1 MFAVIVVLYLALRS
15 YDMLKKFNPTQ
26 INHNNLVDSNMHPVS
41 SAQLNHILSLLD
53 SGHSAHH
60 ISSLTG
66 LHHTTISRL
75 QRKHHPYQ
83 QRVAAGRPP
92 KLSEADTRYA
102 QHLITS
108 RKAENASQ
116 ITQILQEIT
125 NQSLTSQTTR
135 NHLKKAGLKAVVKAK
150 KPLLTKRHRKERLD
164 FALAHQHWTVED
176 WKTVVWSDET
186 KINRLGSDGRIW
198 AWKKAGEG
206 LSDRLVKE
214 TKKFGGG
221 SLMMWGCMLW
231 EGVGYAC
238 KIDGKMDGEL
248 YTKILQDELQDSLAH
263 YGKDP
268 SSITFQQDN
277 DPKHKSKIAT
287 NWFEDHGFKV
297 LPWPAQS
304 PDLNPIEHLW
314 DHLKR
319 KLGEYERVPGG
330 ILELWERVQ
339 VEWEKIEPEVCQNLI
354 ESMPRRVAA
363 VVKANGG
370 HTKY

>member
-1 MFAVIVVLYLALRS
+1 
-15 YDMLKKFNPTQ
+15 
-26 INHNNLVDSNMHPVS
+26 MHPVS
-41 SAQLNHILSLLD
+41 GAQLHHILSLLD

-75 QRKHHPYQ
+75 QRKHHPYLQ
-83 QRVAAGRPP
+83 KVSAGRPP
-92 KLSEADTRYA
+92 KLSEADTHYA

-150 KPLLTKRHRKERLD
+150 KPLLTKRHRKERMD
-164 FALAHQHWTVED
+164 FALAHLDWTVED

-186 KINRLGSDGRIW
+186 KINRLGSDGRKW
-198 AWKKAGEG
+198 VWKKAGEG

-231 EGVGYAC
+231 DGVGYGC

-248 YTKILQDELQDSLAH
+248 YTKILQDELQESLTY
-263 YGKDP
+263 YGKNP
-268 SSITFQQDN
+268 SSVIFQQDN
-277 DPKHKSKIAT
+277 DPKHKSKKAT
-287 NWFEDHGFKV
+287 IWFKDHGFKV

-319 KLGEYERVPGG
+319 KLGEYERAPAG

-339 VEWEKIEPEVCQNLI
+339 VEWDKIEPEVCQNLI

-363 VVKANGG
+363 VVKAKGW